1 MTITHEPDKPAKK
14 RLDKKL
20 PDEKARLEAMI
31 DAQMAQS
38 FPASDPPAFT
48 GASRMLGA
56 PDRKNVRTV
65 RRP

>member
-1 MTITHEPDKPAKK
+1 MTVPRKPDKKQ
-14 RLDKKL
+14 

-56 PDRKNVRTV
+56 PDRKNVRTGHK
-65 RRP
+65 PPPHP